1 MIKFEQY
8 NKVLNSLNEGNN
20 GEEYQYLLNA
30 FIAKLDPELNSYITI
45 GIRKILGFILVVDM
59 WGAQEGGNRSTHS
72 QLASYLM
79 HVDRGDTVFTY
90 LHGRLRDLKIRPAM
104 ARKQKT
110 QEDAVVKLAQWFN
123 KNKKPLLD
131 HINSK

>member
-1 MIKFEQY
+1 MIKFEHF

-20 GEEYQYLLNA
+20 GEEFQYLLNA
-30 FIAKLDPELNSYITI
+30 FTSKLDPELKAYVTI
-45 GIRKILGFILVVDM
+45 GIRKILSFVLVVDL

-79 HVDRGDTVFTY
+79 HVDEGDTHFKY
-90 LHGRLRDLKIRPAM
+90 LHGRLRDLELRPAM
-104 ARKQKT
+104 ARNQKT
-110 QEDAVVKLAQWFN
+110 QEEAVVKLAQWFN

>member
-1 MIKFEQY
+1 MIKFEHF

-30 FIAKLDPELNSYITI
+30 FTAKLDPELKAYVTI
-45 GIRKILGFILVVDM
+45 GIRKILGFVLVVDM
-59 WGAQEGGNRSTHS
+59 WGAQEGGNRTTHS

-79 HVDRGDTVFTY
+79 HVDEGDTYFNY

>member
-1 MIKFEQY
+1 MIKFKEY
-8 NKVLNSLNEGNN
+8 NKVLNSINEGNN
-20 GEEYQYLLNA
+20 GEEYQYLLNV
-30 FIAKLDPELNSYITI
+30 FTAKLDPELKPYITI
-45 GIRKILGFILVVDM
+45 GIRKILGFLLVVDM
-59 WGAQEGGNRSTHS
+59 WGAQDDANRYEHR

-79 HVDRGDTVFTY
+79 HVDEGDTYFKY
-90 LHGRLRDLKIRPAM
+90 LHGELRNLKIRPAM